1 MLEHINA
8 TLTLY
13 ARGGA
18 QLAVIEFSDVGE
30 AVVGEYARGI
40 LTGAIGFPVRANYV
54 LCTGQ
59 TEEHGLGRLT
69 PWWMDA
75 TSATRNSICYGPM
88 PFEVGEAK
96 AGMI

>member
-13 ARGGA
+13 GRGGA

-40 LTGAIGFPVRANYV
+40 LTGAIGFPVRPHYIRF
-54 LCTGQ
+54 TGR
-59 TEEHGLGRLT
+59 TEEHGLGVLT
-69 PWWMDA
+69 PWWADTIA
-75 TSATRNSICYGPM
+75 ATRNCITYGPM
-88 PFEVGEAK
+88 PFDCQGREVV
-96 AGMI
+96 

>member
-30 AVVGEYARGI
+30 YARRI
-40 LTGAIGFPVRANYV
+40 LTGAIGFPVRPVYIRF
-54 LCTGQ
+54 TGR
-59 TEEHGLGRLT
+59 TEEYGLGVLT
-69 PWWMDA
+69 PWWADTIA
-75 TSATRNSICYGPM
+75 ATRNCITYGPM
-88 PFEVGEAK
+88 PFDCQGREVV
-96 AGMI
+96 